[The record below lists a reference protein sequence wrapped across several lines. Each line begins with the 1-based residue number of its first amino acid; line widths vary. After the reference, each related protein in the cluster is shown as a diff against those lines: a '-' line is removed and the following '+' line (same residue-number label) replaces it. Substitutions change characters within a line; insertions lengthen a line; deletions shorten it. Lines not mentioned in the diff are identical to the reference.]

1 MRWPK
6 TRRCAISVE
15 HALPINR
22 RRGVSQAIEYLDAAN
37 IIPPR
42 LTSMIRDLYSVR
54 TSAAHP
60 TGHTTFSRHE
70 VLNFRDASDIVVKE
84 LDELIAKTA
93 GQPPKP

>member
-1 MRWPK
+1 M
-6 TRRCAISVE
+6 
-15 HALPINR
+15 
-22 RRGVSQAIEYLDAAN
+22 SQAIEYLDAAN